1 MELKL
6 ESSKPKRSFNI
17 SRKEK
22 NLLLILLV
30 AILFWVFYKFV
41 LVPQGETIEKLK
53 EDKINYENEL
63 IRIQEILERESG
75 IKREWESLN
84 ADFEKASE
92 KYYQKMNQPDLM
104 HILNDVIDSGKLEVS
119 GMSFREA
126 EALELEG
133 LEVDCLGVSIPFR
146 GRFIDLE
153 VFLSQ
158 LRNSPK
164 RLLIDQ
170 LSITKDSS
178 DILNGQVSLNAYS
191 YGGAKAMEG
200 GYFYTNEYESQSKSN
215 PFAAF
220 EGYVE
225 VPVYSEDS
233 SSDGETEEKRA
244 LLADLE
250 DAHIYYMGTAPGVT
264 GKVSRFDMAKHG
276 KTSIRAEYFISTG
289 YKPERVYVVL
299 DDQNIN
305 IKYPP
310 PSIGIWAFSYGYSPV
325 TVGLRFQDMDG
336 RKIDVELERGV
347 NWTGWKYISASPPQ
361 DINVY
366 PLKLDR
372 VYMELGPNRD
382 DYGVLLFDRI
392 EASYPSGEVKKE
404 EMPNYV
410 FYVVKPGDTL
420 VSISESFYGSKS
432 YYKKIMKDN
441 GLDENSILE
450 VGKVLVIQK

>member
-6 ESSKPKRSFNI
+6 QNNKPKRSINI
-17 SRKEK
+17 SKKEK

-30 AILFWVFYKFV
+30 AILFWFSYKFV
-41 LVPQGETIEKLK
+41 LIPQGKAIEKLK
-53 EDKINYENEL
+53 TDKLNYENDL
-63 IRIQEILERESG
+63 IKIQEILARENG
-75 IKREWESLN
+75 IKREWENLN
-84 ADFEKASE
+84 TEFIRVSE
-92 KYYQKMNQPDLM
+92 KYYQEMNQSDLM
-104 HILNDVIDSGKLEVS
+104 HMLNGIIDSGQLEVPS
-119 GMSFREA
+119 MSFRET

-133 LEVDCLGVSIPFR
+133 LQADYLGVSLPFR
-146 GRFIDLE
+146 GSFTDLE

-178 DILNGQVSLNAYS
+178 DSLNGQLSFNAYA
-191 YGGAKAMEG
+191 YGGAKAKED
-200 GYFYTNEYESQSKSN
+200 GYFYTNAYNSPNKPS
-215 PFAAF
+215 PFTAF
-220 EGYVE
+220 DGYVE
-225 VPVYSEDS
+225 VPVYSGD

-250 DAHIYYMGTAPGVT
+250 DDHIYYMGTGSGVT
-264 GKVSRFDMAKHG
+264 GKVSRFGTAKYG
-276 KTSIRAEYFISTG
+276 KTSIRAEYFISTD
-289 YKPERVYVVL
+289 YQPERAYVVL
-299 DDQNIN
+299 DDQDIN

-336 RKIDVELERGV
+336 RKIDVELEKGV

-372 VYMELGPNRD
+372 VYIELGSNRD

-392 EASYPSGEVKKE
+392 EASYPSEDSEKE
-404 EMPNYV
+404 GMPSYV

-420 VSISESFYGSKS
+420 TSISESFYGSKTQ
-432 YYKKIMKDN
+432 YKRLAKDN
-441 GLDENSILE
+441 GLAENSILE
-450 VGKVLVIQK
+450 AGKVLVIQK